1 MPNIDRNIY
10 DNMRRILSAAGQLE
24 QVTESFCSHSRN
36 RIKLIFLSIDSKDI
50 KAIAETSHAMKGSC
64 AMFGAKRCAELCQ
77 QLENAS
83 SKNES
88 EPDFENLRQLTD
100 DLQAELNDVIKFIQ
114 CQLDTK
120 GQDCCP

>member
-36 RIKLIFLSIDSKDI
+36 RIKLILSSIDSKDM
-50 KAIAETSHAMKGSC
+50 KAISETSHALKGSC
-64 AMFGAKRCAELCQ
+64 AMFGAKLCAEICQ

-83 SKNES
+83 SEKIS
-88 EPDFENLRQLTD
+88 EPDYELLRQLTD
-100 DLQAELNDVIKFIQ
+100 DLAVELNDVIKFIQ